1 MLCPAQA
8 SLSHESQKALL
19 LVASPAPK
27 LLMLLAAWYHRA
39 SAVCPS
45 AAAADAAAVTAVAA
59 AASSPP
65 DDRDPAEMRAE
76 RLLGVA
82 DVAAAQIRHASA
94 PAWAGLSEMPRP
106 QCGCLKTC
114 QGRPVSKVE
123 NGRASG
129 RRCGGAGMAL
139 PAWHCK
145 HGIASI
151 ASKPAWHIASM
162 ALQRSPVVVQRIEL
176 RASHN

>member
-45 AAAADAAAVTAVAA
+45 AAAAVAAAAAAAVAAAAA

-106 QCGCLKTC
+106 QCGCLETC

-129 RRCGGAGMAL
+129 RRCGGAELGGA
-139 PAWHCK
+139 AW
-145 HGIASI
+145 
-151 ASKPAWHIASM
+151 
-162 ALQRSPVVVQRIEL
+162 
-176 RASHN
+176 

>member
-45 AAAADAAAVTAVAA
+45 AAAAVAAAAG

-106 QCGCLKTC
+106 QCGCLETC

-129 RRCGGAGMAL
+129 RRCGGAGLGGA
-139 PAWHCK
+139 AC
-145 HGIASI
+145 
-151 ASKPAWHIASM
+151 
-162 ALQRSPVVVQRIEL
+162 
-176 RASHN
+176 